1 MGYLTKVLPKKVVI
15 KLKVSETLA
24 KEFDSYKTELEN
36 RGFKLDEEFILK
48 RVVAVLRKEIGE
60 VKDK

>member
-1 MGYLTKVLPKKVVI
+1 MGYLTKVSPKKVVI
-15 KLKVSETLA
+15 KFKVSEALA
-24 KEFDSYKTELEN
+24 VEFDSYKAELEK

-60 VKDK
+60 VKTE